1 MRHLK
6 KTAAAIALAG
16 FAAVQLAA
24 PLFAQATYAEAQP
37 AVYFANKENPPP
49 ANPNP
54 PPKPPEKD
62 PNAKP
67 PAPPEDDSGCNC

>member
-49 ANPNP
+49 
-54 PPKPPEKD
+54 PKAPEKD